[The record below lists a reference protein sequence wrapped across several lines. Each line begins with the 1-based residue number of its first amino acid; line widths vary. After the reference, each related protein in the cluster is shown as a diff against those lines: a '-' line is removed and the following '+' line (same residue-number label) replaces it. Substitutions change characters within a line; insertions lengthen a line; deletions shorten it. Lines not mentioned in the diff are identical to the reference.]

1 MNLKKVLDGLK
12 ILNNFQGFDQEI
24 NDIFYDSRLV
34 QRGSLFVCL
43 NGYCFDGHR
52 FAIDAVRNGASA
64 VVCEKDLDLENQIIV
79 KDSRKALSK
88 ISANFFNEPSKKL
101 KVIAVTGTKGKTT
114 VSSLISRILNDSG
127 RKTAQI
133 GTLGAIFG
141 DEVLNTKN
149 TTPES
154 FELQKLLK
162 HALDLDFEYVV
173 IEASSVGLKSHRLD
187 DIDIDYGI
195 FTNISRDHIGPN
207 EHENFDDYLN
217 SKSML
222 FKMCKTGFVNIDDPL
237 CEKVICDHSCNINTY
252 GFSKDADIC
261 CSKYKFCD
269 FNFGSIFFVK
279 NDKFILNIPGR
290 YNIYNALSSIAVCT
304 EIGVEYGKM
313 KDSIENCSVSGRS
326 EVVFKN
332 SYFTIMVDYAHNS
345 FGLENAINS
354 LREYNPKRI
363 VTLFGAGGNRSK
375 DRRAPMGRVSG
386 NLSDLT
392 VITSDNPRFEDPLDI
407 IHDIEKGIC
416 ETSGEFVVIPDR
428 KEAIKYCIDNAK
440 QGDLILLAGKG
451 HECYQEVNGVFYN
464 FDERK
469 VVNSVL
475 HERGFC

>member
-1 MNLKKVLDGLK
+1 MNLRKILDSLE
-12 ILNNFQGFDQEI
+12 ILNNFQDLDQEI

-34 QRGSLFVCL
+34 QKGSLFVCL
-43 NGYCFDGHR
+43 DGYYFDGHR
-52 FAIDAVRNGASA
+52 FALDAVRNGASA
-64 VVCEKDLDLENQIIV
+64 VVCEKDLGLENQILV
-79 KDSRKALSK
+79 KNSREALSK
-88 ISANFFNEPSKKL
+88 ISANFFDHPSRKL
-101 KVIAVTGTKGKTT
+101 KVIAITGTKGKTT
-114 VSSLISRILNDSG
+114 VSSLISKILNDSG

-141 DEVLNTKN
+141 DELVNTRN

-154 FELQKLLK
+154 FDLQKLLK
-162 HALDLDFEYVV
+162 HALDLGFEYAV
-173 IEASSVGLKSHRLD
+173 IEASSVGLKSHRLG
-187 DIDIDYGI
+187 DIDIDYGV
-195 FTNISRDHIGPN
+195 FTNISSDHIGPN
-207 EHENFDDYLN
+207 EHDNFDDYIN

-222 FKMCKTGFVNIDDPL
+222 FKMCKKGFVNIDDPL
-237 CEKVICDHSCNINTY
+237 CERVIRSHSCSISTY

-261 CSKYKFCD
+261 CSDYEFCD
-269 FNFGSIFFVK
+269 SKFGSIFFVK

-290 YNIYNALSSIAVCT
+290 YNIYNALSSIAVCS
-304 EIGVEYGKM
+304 EIGVKYDTM
-313 KDSIENCSVSGRS
+313 RDSIENCSIAGRS

-386 NLSDLT
+386 TLSDLT

-407 IHDIEKGIC
+407 IQDIEKGIC
-416 ETSGEFVVIPDR
+416 ETSGKFVVIPDR
-428 KEAIKYCIDNAK
+428 KEAIKYCIDNAE

-451 HECYQEVNGVFYN
+451 HECYQEINGVLYD

-475 HERGFC
+475 HERGIC